1 MRIIAARLHPFAL
14 PLRAR
19 WRSAG
24 GHLGER
30 RGWLLELVDSED
42 RRGWGEC
49 APLPTHGS
57 EDHATAIAALTH
69 WCDRIVTLGVD
80 DALNGLSTT
89 AMTAPPAAR
98 AAIECALL
106 DLQARAAK
114 CKLARLLSPA
124 AAPSIAVNAA
134 AGALEDIA
142 PTRLQKL
149 AAGGFSVI
157 KLKLG
162 LADPDTEIAALR
174 EACRSLPDGTR
185 LRLDAN
191 AAWDIATAQRFC
203 RAAAA
208 LPIES
213 LEEPLCAPTLGDLR
227 TLQEACAF
235 PLAVDESWSLLD
247 HDAFFAVP
255 PVRRLMLKLAAQG
268 GILPA
273 AAIAR
278 QARAAGV
285 DCIVTSGIDGACG
298 ILAAAHLAASLEPG
312 GKDAPGDD
320 GRGTL
325 AHGLATSGWLE
336 EDNGVVPK
344 IKDGRLQ
351 LPAGPGLG
359 FEPLLPRQPSAAPAS
374 RPA

>member
-24 GHLGER
+24 GQLGER

-42 RRGWGEC
+42 RHGWGEC

-69 WCDRIVTLGVD
+69 WCDRIVTHCVD
-80 DALNGLSTT
+80 DALNGFSST
-89 AMTAPPAAR
+89 AMTAPAAR

-106 DLQARAAK
+106 DLQARTAK
-114 CKLARLLSPA
+114 CTLAQWLSPS
-124 AAPSIAVNAA
+124 AAPTVAVNAA
-134 AGALEDIA
+134 AGALEDA
-142 PTRLQKL
+142 PPARLQAL

-162 LADPDTEIAALR
+162 LADPDAEIAALR
-174 EACRSLPDGTR
+174 EACRRLPDSTR

-191 AAWDIATAQRFC
+191 AAWDMATALRFC

-208 LPIES
+208 LPVES
-213 LEEPLCAPTLGDLR
+213 LEEPLRTPTLAGLR
-227 TLQEACAF
+227 ALQETCAF
-235 PLAVDESWSLLD
+235 PLAIDESWSLLD
-247 HDAFFAVP
+247 HDAFFAAP
-255 PVRRLMLKLAAQG
+255 PVRRLTLKLAAQG

-285 DCIVTSGIDGACG
+285 ACIVTSGIDGACG
-298 ILAAAHLAASLEPG
+298 TLAAAHLAASLEPV
-312 GKDAPGDD
+312 GKDGPGND
-320 GRGTL
+320 GSGTL
-325 AHGLATSGWLE
+325 AHGLATSDWLE
-336 EDNGVVPK
+336 QDNGVTPT
-344 IKDGRLQ
+344 ITDGRLQ
-351 LPAGPGLG
+351 LPTGPGLG
-359 FEPLLPRQPSAAPAS
+359 FEPLPPMPSSAAPAS

>member
-14 PLRAR
+14 PLKAI
-19 WRSAG
+19 WRCAG

-30 RGWLLELVDSED
+30 RGWLLELVDAD
-42 RRGWGEC
+42 GRHGWGEC

-57 EDHATAIAALTH
+57 EDHATAFAALSQWCDGSDALDVNAALT
-69 WCDRIVTLGVD
+69 
-80 DALNGLSTT
+80 ALSTALKNT
-89 AMTAPPAAR
+89 PAAR

-106 DLQARAAK
+106 DLQARAAA
-114 CKLARLLSPA
+114 CTLAQWLSPA
-124 AAPSIAVNAA
+124 AAPSVAVNAA

-142 PTRLQKL
+142 PARLQKL
-149 AAGGFSVI
+149 AASGFSVI

-191 AAWDIATAQRFC
+191 AAWDMATAQRFC